1 MRKGKVGPI
10 HHTPMPQNVMDPV
23 LGSKL
28 GPLWNLQ
35 NAAQPSAPVSIES
48 TAFTLSHGLS
58 HMKTRLVK

>member
-35 NAAQPSAPVSIES
+35 NAAQPSA
-48 TAFTLSHGLS
+48 
-58 HMKTRLVK
+58 R